1 MERVWGTEEFRRQ
14 KKKKYRNE
22 IWRDKG
28 RKYALEKEKGIK
40 IEKNNVRGNEK
51 ERRGIGKEKR
61 KKGEKTRSW
70 NSFNRLIILFKAV
83 VSLSVL
89 LSVAFW
95 CNQPLF
101 GRIMNSLWKK
111 EEKRRSKRSSPF
123 ASEEPD
129 SSFCKIKRSLHCWML
144 SHTPA
149 RQSTLFENSRYVE
162 RSILRLED
170 RGRIH
175 IFDLHDIW
183 IE

>member
-1 MERVWGTEEFRRQ
+1 M
-14 KKKKYRNE
+14 
-22 IWRDKG
+22 
-28 RKYALEKEKGIK
+28 
-40 IEKNNVRGNEK
+40 RGNEK

-144 SHTPA
+144 SHTPVDFIRKFA
-149 RQSTLFENSRYVE
+149 LCWTIDFEVRGSWSHTYFWFVRYLNRIVFPLIFPFLQHNLEFLDWKKKLFFYIF
-162 RSILRLED
+162 ILNFYEWY
-170 RGRIH
+170 RIS
-175 IFDLHDIW
+175 LK
-183 IE
+183 